1 MVGQNNREEEFLN
14 KNINIIKFI
23 LISKEIIPSDKE
35 YIKLIEEELD
45 NLKEN
50 FEQIMKQLNEMR

>member
-23 LISKEIIPSDKE
+23 LISKEIVSDEE

>member
-23 LISKEIIPSDKE
+23 LISKEIVSDKE